1 MFKTLGGRGTL
12 MRLLLGCVLL
22 VLTLLS
28 LFYLEADANSIITV
42 IDNIHHRR
50 VSLEYIT
57 EEGEELLSLSDIA
70 KVFKAFSQWNPI
82 TKKIILTK
90 GEDSITFNIGSALV
104 QINNRTVL
112 MDRPAELITGRVFI
126 PVKFIKDK
134 FPEAFNV
141 IVSWDKQN
149 KKLTID
155 NKEFSPP
162 VSLTNKPTIAEYFPL
177 SSTRPPDEAK
187 KEPQIGT
194 KTPVIISGTITERF
208 KIKTII
214 IDPGHGGKDP
224 GAVGRGG
231 ILEKDVVLDIAK
243 RLARLL
249 INNLKD
255 VKVLLTRDGDYFVP
269 LRQRTGFAN
278 YKKGDLFIS
287 IHANAAFSRYATGFE
302 VYYLSPDAS
311 ASDEKARAMAAIEN
325 KVLDLEEEKTHTEEI
340 DYTQL
345 ILGGLAQ
352 QEFIDESIELA
363 GIIQNTGCERLRL
376 ENRGIK
382 SAFFWVIKDA
392 MMPAVLIETGF
403 ISNPYEAKKL
413 NSESFK
419 DEMAQAICDAI
430 IEYKRLYEKK
440 LEVNN
445 ED

>member
-1 MFKTLGGRGTL
+1 
-12 MRLLLGCVLL
+12 MRLSAGVIL
-22 VLTLLS
+22 VLILLTLFS
-28 LFYLEADANSIITV
+28 LETNANSIITV
-42 IDNIHHRR
+42 IDNIHHRK
-50 VSLEYIT
+50 VSLEYIPK
-57 EEGEELLSLSDIA
+57 EGEELLSLSDIA
-70 KVFKAFSQWNPI
+70 KVFKIFSQWNPI

-90 GEDSITFNIGSALV
+90 GNDSITFNIGSALV
-104 QINNRTVL
+104 QINNQTVL
-112 MDRPAELITGRVFI
+112 MSRPAELITGRVFI

-134 FPEAFNV
+134 FPQTFNV

-162 VSLTNKPTIAEYFPL
+162 VSLTNTPTIAEYFPL
-177 SSTRPPDEAK
+177 SSTGIEEVDK
-187 KEPQIGT
+187 KEPQVST
-194 KTPVIISGTITERF
+194 KTPIIISGSITEKF

-224 GAVGRGG
+224 GASRQG
-231 ILEKDVVLDIAK
+231 ILEKDVVLEMAK
-243 RLARLL
+243 RLALLL
-249 INNLKD
+249 INNIKD

-269 LRQRTGFAN
+269 LRERTGFAN

-287 IHANAAFSRYATGFE
+287 IHANAAFSSYATGFE

-311 ASDEKARAMAAIEN
+311 ASDERARAMAAIEN
-325 KVLDLEEEKTHTEEI
+325 KVLDLKEEKVHTQEI

-363 GIIQNTGCERLRL
+363 GIIQHTVCERLRL
-376 ENRGIK
+376 EDRGIK

-403 ISNPYEAKKL
+403 ISNPYEAEKL
-413 NSESFK
+413 NTQTFK
-419 DEMAQAICDAI
+419 DEMAQAICDGI
-430 IEYKRLYEKK
+430 IEYKTLYEKK
-440 LEVNN
+440 LEVRG
-445 ED
+445 E